1 LACKRGSETKA
12 FRSGPEVDDLPFLLF
27 DADNH
32 YYEAEDAFT
41 RHIDPRMKK
50 RCMNWATL
58 NGRKELLVA
67 GKVNRF
73 IPNPTFDPV
82 ARPGCLDQ
90 YYRGNNP
97 EGLSIRDAFGALEP
111 IRPEYRDRDL
121 RLKKMDE
128 QGIEKAIYFPTLGVG
143 MEEALKH
150 DTEAVHTAFEAFNR
164 WLLDDWGFAYQERIY
179 AAPYLSLMDLDR
191 AVRELEWAISNDARF
206 VVMRP
211 SFVYNKGGSRSP
223 ADPYFDPF
231 WKIVNDEGLTVVYHG
246 GDAGYGE
253 YMDDWGEGGSVE
265 SFGYSPLRMVALPH
279 KAPFDL
285 MAALISHRL
294 FDRFPNLRMASIEM
308 GAFWVNWL
316 LQSLERAY
324 GQDPNHFAEDPV
336 ETFRRHVW
344 IAPFH
349 EDSLL
354 DLKNLLG
361 AENMLLGSDWPHAEG
376 LAEPTEFVEEL
387 EGFSD
392 AEIKRVMRDNALGLS
407 RRRPV

>member
-1 LACKRGSETKA
+1 MA
-12 FRSGPEVDDLPFLLF
+12 DLPFLLF

-50 RCMNWATL
+50 RCMNWANL

-121 RLKKMDE
+121 RLKRMDG

-191 AVRELEWAISNDARF
+191 AVAELEWAISNDARF

-294 FDRFPNLRMASIEM
+294 FERFPNLRMASIEM
-308 GAFWVNWL
+308 GAFWVTWL
-316 LQSLERAY
+316 LQSLERTY
-324 GQDPNHFAEDPV
+324 GQDPKHFAEDPV
-336 ETFRRHVW
+336 ETFRRHIW

-376 LAEPTEFVEEL
+376 LAEPTEFVGEL
-387 EGFSD
+387 DGFSE
-392 AEIKRVMRDNALGLS
+392 AEVKMVMRDNALSLS
-407 RRRPV
+407 RRRPL

>member
-1 LACKRGSETKA
+1 MA
-12 FRSGPEVDDLPFLLF
+12 DLPFLLF

-50 RCMNWATL
+50 RCLDWAEV

-73 IPNPTFDPV
+73 IPNATFDPV

-97 EGLSIRDAFGALEP
+97 EGLSIRDAFGELEP
-111 IRPEYRDRDL
+111 IRPEYRDRDQ
-121 RLKKMDE
+121 RLKVMDE
-128 QGIEKAIYFPTLGVG
+128 QRIEKAIYFPTLGVG
-143 MEEALKH
+143 MEEALKE
-150 DTEAVHTAFEAFNR
+150 DAEAVHAAFEAFNR

-179 AAPYLSLMDLDR
+179 GAPYISLMDRER
-191 AVRELEWAISNDARF
+191 AIRELEWALSHDARF
-206 VVMRP
+206 IVMRP
-211 SFVYNKGGSRSP
+211 SFVYGKGGSRSP

-231 WKIVNDEGLTVVYHG
+231 WQIVNDEGVTIVYHG

-253 YMDDWGEGGSVE
+253 YMADWGEGGAIQ
-265 SFGYSPLRMVALPH
+265 SFGTSPMRSIVLSH
-279 KAPFDL
+279 KPPFDL

-294 FDRFPNLRMASIEM
+294 FERFPNLRMASIEM
-308 GAFWVNWL
+308 GAFWVAWL
-316 LQSLERAY
+316 LQSLERTY
-324 GQDPNHFAEDPV
+324 GQTPQYFPENPID
-336 ETFRRHVW
+336 TFLRHIW

-354 DLKNLLG
+354 ELKNLLG

-376 LAEPTEFVEEL
+376 LADPTEFVNEL
-387 EGFSD
+387 EGFDD
-392 AEIKRVMRDNALGLS
+392 AEIKSVMRDNALRLS
-407 RRRPV
+407 QRRPV

>member
-1 LACKRGSETKA
+1 MA
-12 FRSGPEVDDLPFLLF
+12 DLPFLLF

-50 RCMNWATL
+50 RCMNWAEV

-67 GKVNRF
+67 GKINRF
-73 IPNPTFDPV
+73 IPNATFDPV
-82 ARPGCLDQ
+82 AKPGCLDQ

-97 EGLSIRDAFGALEP
+97 EGLTIRDAFGELEP
-111 IRPEYRDRDL
+111 IRAEYRDRDL
-121 RLKKMDE
+121 RLAKMDE
-128 QGIEKAIYFPTLGVG
+128 QRIEKAIYFPTLGVG

-179 AAPYLSLMDLDR
+179 AAPYISLMDRDR
-191 AVRELEWAISNDARF
+191 AIKEAEWAIANDARF
-206 VVMRP
+206 LVMRP
-211 SFVYNKGGSRSP
+211 SFVYNVGGSRSP

-231 WKIVNDEGLTVVYHG
+231 WKLINDEGITVVYHG
-246 GDAGYGE
+246 GDAGYGD
-253 YMDDWGEGGSVE
+253 YMADWGEGGSIQ
-265 SFGYSPLRMVALPH
+265 SFGNSPLRGVALPH

-285 MAALISHRL
+285 MAALVSHRL
-294 FDRFPNLRMASIEM
+294 FERFPNLRMASIEM
-308 GAFWVNWL
+308 GAFWVTWL
-316 LQSLERAY
+316 LQSFTRSY
-324 GQDPNHFAEDPV
+324 GQDPGYYAEDPV

-349 EDSLL
+349 EDSIL

-376 LAEPTEFVEEL
+376 LADPTDFVKEL
-387 EGFSD
+387 DGFSD
-392 AEIKRVMRDNALGLS
+392 AEIKLVMRDNALGLS
-407 RRRPV
+407 QRRPL

>member
-1 LACKRGSETKA
+1 MAE
-12 FRSGPEVDDLPFLLF
+12 LPFLLF

-58 NGRKELLVA
+58 DGRKELLVA

-90 YYRGNNP
+90 FYSGNNP
-97 EGLSIRDAFGALEP
+97 EGLSIRDAFGALER
-111 IRPEYRDRDL
+111 IRPEYRDREL

-150 DTEAVHTAFEAFNR
+150 DTEAVHAAFEAFNR

-223 ADPYFDPF
+223 ADPCFDPF
-231 WKIVNDEGLTVVYHG
+231 WRIVNDEGVTVVYHG
-246 GDAGYGE
+246 GDSGYGE
-253 YMDDWGEGGSVE
+253 YMEDWGEGGSIE
-265 SFGYSPLRMVALPH
+265 SFGYSPLRLVALPH

-285 MAALISHRL
+285 IAALISHRL
-294 FDRFPNLRMASIEM
+294 FDRFPNLRIASIEM
-308 GAFWVNWL
+308 GAFWVTWL
-316 LQSLERAY
+316 LQSLERVY
-324 GQDPNHFAEDPV
+324 GQDPRNFAEDPV
-336 ETFRRHVW
+336 ETFRRHIW

-354 DLKNLLG
+354 ALKDLLG

-376 LAEPTEFVEEL
+376 LAEPTEFVDEL
-387 EGFSD
+387 VGFSK
-392 AEIKRVMRDNALGLS
+392 AEIKSVMRDNALGLS
-407 RRRPV
+407 RRRPL

>member
-1 LACKRGSETKA
+1 MA
-12 FRSGPEVDDLPFLLF
+12 DLPFLLF